1 MTTITINGKSY
12 ELAMTIHA
20 MEDIE
25 EEFGDLKS
33 ALEKF
38 RQGNRN
44 VRIIKAMFRILANAG
59 RYAAG
64 KPEDVTGDEVNN
76 LTLAGLNSLALK
88 IREAMDASMHAETVA
103 GGLADDEE
111 ADVYAEEMEK
121 QSKNG

>member
-25 EEFGDLKS
+25 EEFGDLKIV
-33 ALEKF
+33 LVKF
-38 RQGNRN
+38 RQGDRN

-76 LTLAGLNSLALK
+76 LTLAGLNNL
-88 IREAMDASMHAETVA
+88 IREARDASMHAETVA